1 MATVTYPE
9 GSYREGHLGAEP
21 FEIDGSNAGLVAY
34 YRAEGAAVTGVPGEE
49 DERPSASARKS
60 DWVAFAVSQGAD
72 EADAEALTKAE
83 LVEQYGGE

>member
-1 MATVTYPE
+1 VATVTYPG
-9 GSYREGHLGAEP
+9 GSYKPGQLGADP
-21 FEIDGSNAGLVAY
+21 FEIDGSNAALVAY

-49 DERPSASARKS
+49 DERPSASAKKAE
-60 DWVAFAVSQGAD
+60 WVAFAVAQGVD